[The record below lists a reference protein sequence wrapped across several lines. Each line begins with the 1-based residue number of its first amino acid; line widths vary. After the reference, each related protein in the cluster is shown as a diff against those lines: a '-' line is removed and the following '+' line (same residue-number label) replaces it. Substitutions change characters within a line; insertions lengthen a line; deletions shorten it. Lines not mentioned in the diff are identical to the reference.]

1 MLGFL
6 LLFSRCAD
14 IENQYT
20 ISGNTMGTTYLIKIV
35 TSDNNYK
42 AGSIKKS
49 IDSLLIELNNMFDQ
63 NSRKVCP
70 DANRAKSYSLWLF
83 F

>member
-6 LLFSRCAD
+6 LLFNRCTD

-35 TSDNNYK
+35 TSDNDYK

-49 IDSLLIELNNMFDQ
+49 I
-63 NSRKVCP
+63 
-70 DANRAKSYSLWLF
+70 
-83 F
+83 